1 MLIEDNQNKAL
12 EEIKRADHLVHVTL
26 KYTRTADVIKN
37 IIERL
42 INSFDFTFLEYLLYL
57 KDKGKL
63 RQIPDSSKA
72 RLELFKKEFKGKAK
86 IYLNLYTLMKS
97 IFNAEFGKKEEFRKH
112 VTLISTS
119 YIGKTNFNNL
129 KKSLYGF
136 DGLTDYVLIDAPS
149 GNNYETIHLIN
160 SVDEIIIVVNPET
173 SCLTD
178 ALKTIRIAN
187 YYEKPIKGIIINKA
201 SQNDFFTEADIKLL
215 LKNDILGIIHNDDN
229 LKLSNHYKD
238 SIVNLYPFSQSSL
251 DFKKLASNLV
261 NEYYEVESHKKSF
274 FSKIFRK

>member
-1 MLIEDNQNKAL
+1 MMVMIEEGNKAL

-57 KDKGKL
+57 KGKL

-112 VTLISTS
+112 VTLISYLNRRTVNVD
-119 YIGKTNFNNL
+119 IPVI
-129 KKSLYGF
+129 
-136 DGLTDYVLIDAPS
+136 TDY
-149 GNNYETIHLIN
+149 YYKTREFF
-160 SVDEIIIVVNPET
+160 
-173 SCLTD
+173 
-178 ALKTIRIAN
+178 ALV
-187 YYEKPIKGIIINKA
+187 
-201 SQNDFFTEADIKLL
+201 Q
-215 LKNDILGIIHNDDN
+215 
-229 LKLSNHYKD
+229 
-238 SIVNLYPFSQSSL
+238 
-251 DFKKLASNLV
+251 
-261 NEYYEVESHKKSF
+261 ESMK
-274 FSKIFRK
+274 